1 MYFAHDTTDVISL
14 LNAINVIPLLK
25 KSRLITNL
33 IAGRLENGL
42 CGKVVYR
49 QRPNDLSLI

>member
-14 LNAINVIPLLK
+14 LNAINFITYFIIE

-33 IAGRLENGL
+33 IVGRLENGL
-42 CGKVVYR
+42 CGEVVYR
-49 QRPNDLSLI
+49 